1 MKRIILLF
9 IIFSISLSA
18 KAQLGVGGG
27 GPSVVGK
34 ISGTII
40 DSLTKKPVDYAT
52 ISLFRSGGTAPING
66 VLTDEKGNFKIDNI
80 KAGKYKIAISF
91 IGYQTKTIDP
101 IETTASKPDANRGTI
116 ILSPSAR
123 ALKEVAIVGQAALVE
138 NKIDKIVYNAE
149 KDLTAAGGNATDLLS
164 KVPMV
169 SVDLNGNVS
178 VRGDANVRVL
188 INGKPS
194 GATSASL
201 SDVLKSIPAD
211 QIKSIE
217 VITSPSAKYD
227 AEGSAGIINIITKQK
242 NVSGF
247 SGGIS
252 GGVGTRQNN
261 GNMNLSYNKNRFNF
275 NANIGGNASWPQT
288 SKLEFGQY
296 IGADSTITKGTSR
309 LTRHAV
315 IGSVG
320 AGYQFNGFNS
330 INTTLKFNQIRFGTE
345 GDNST
350 ASSFPN
356 NTYTSHSIGMNQI
369 DGFDWNIDYT
379 HKFKKEGE
387 EIDFSTQWSHN
398 SGVTNYSNLYSIQTD
413 QINNTKNNID
423 GKNNEYTLQVD
434 YTLPINKVFKLE
446 AGGKSI
452 FRRINSASNYF
463 LPTSG
468 DQFSGVPDVAT
479 SNTYAYNQN
488 VFAGYSVFTITLPKN
503 WTLLAGFRLENTDIH
518 GEPFSAVQSVPSFDQ
533 NYNTYVPSLTVQ
545 KKLTASNTLKLAYS
559 KRITRPS
566 LQFLNPF
573 VNQSNVQAQQVGNP
587 TLSPE
592 VSQTLEL
599 SLNSFIKSSILNV
612 SVYYK
617 HTDGLIEGIVRP
629 LVDNVLPRDTTG
641 TISTYQN
648 VGQNNSIGGSVFASV
663 TPFKFLTI
671 MGNFNAYTYHA
682 TVAPQYLGDFTS
694 TGTYFQYGG
703 FLRATATLPNNFIAE
718 TFAFGSSARRTIQGS
733 QPTFSIFGVGVKK
746 QFMQKKLAIGVN
758 VISPF
763 AEYKSF
769 NSRTESAGFRSYSNF
784 QLPFRSY
791 GITFSYSFGKLS
803 FSNPNQG
810 KKGINNDDMK
820 QGDQGVGGGAPAGG
834 R

>member
-9 IIFSISLSA
+9 IIFSITLTA
-18 KAQLGVGGG
+18 KAQLGIGGG
-27 GPSVVGK
+27 GSSVVGK
-34 ISGTII
+34 IAGTII

-52 ISLFRSGGTAPING
+52 ISLFRSGGKAPING

-80 KAGKYKIAISF
+80 KAGKYKIVVSF
-91 IGYQTKTIDP
+91 IGYPSKTIDP
-101 IETTASKPDANRGTI
+101 VETTASKPDNNMGTI
-116 ILSPSAR
+116 LLAPSAK
-123 ALKEVAIVGQAALVE
+123 ALKEVSIVGQAALVE

-149 KDLTAAGGNATDLLS
+149 KDLTAAGGTATDLLS

-275 NANIGGNASWPQT
+275 NANMGGNASWPQT
-288 SKLEFGQY
+288 TKLEFGQF
-296 IGADSTITKGTSR
+296 IGADSTITHGTSR

-345 GDNST
+345 GDNSSN
-350 ASSFPN
+350 SSIPAN
-356 NTYTSHSIGMNQI
+356 IYDNHSIGMNKI

-387 EIDFSTQWSHN
+387 EISFSTQWSHS
-398 SGVTNYSNLYSIQTD
+398 SGISDYSNLYSVQNVDRQNI
-413 QINNTKNNID
+413 KNNID
-423 GKNNEYTLQVD
+423 GKNNEYTVQLD

-452 FRRINSASNYF
+452 FRRLNSTSNYF
-463 LPTSG
+463 APTSG
-468 DQFSGVPDVAT
+468 TEFSGIPDPAT
-479 SNTYAYNQN
+479 SNQYAYDQN

-518 GEPFSAVQSVPSFDQ
+518 GEPFNAVQSVTPFDQ
-533 NYNTYVPSLTVQ
+533 NYNTYVPSLTIQ
-545 KKLTASNTLKLAYS
+545 KKLTASNTLKLGYS

-573 VNQSNVQAQQVGNP
+573 VNQSNIQAQQVGNP

-592 VSQTLEL
+592 VSQTVEL
-599 SLNSFIKSSILNV
+599 ALNSFIKSSILNV

-617 HTDGLIEGIVRP
+617 HTDGLIESIADT
-629 LVDNVLPRDTTG
+629 LTTG
-641 TISTYQN
+641 FGTLSTYNN
-648 VGQNNSIGGSVFASV
+648 VGQNNSVGGSVFASV
-663 TPFKFLTI
+663 TPFKFLTVL
-671 MGNFNAYTYHA
+671 GNFNAYTYHA
-682 TVAPQYLGDFTS
+682 TVAPQYLNDFTS

-703 FLRATATLPNNFIAE
+703 FLRATATLPSNFLAE
-718 TFAFGSSARRTIQGS
+718 AFAFGNSARRTIQGS
-733 QPTFSIFGVGVKK
+733 QPTFSIFGVGVKR
-746 QFMQKKLAIGVN
+746 QFMQKKMAIGIN
-758 VISPF
+758 IISPF

-769 NSRTESAGFRSYSNF
+769 NSRTEGNGYRTYSNF

-803 FSNPNQG
+803 FSNPNQN

-820 QGDQGVGGGAPAGG
+820 QGDQGAGGGGAPAGG

>member
-1 MKRIILLF
+1 M
-9 IIFSISLSA
+9 
-18 KAQLGVGGG
+18 
-27 GPSVVGK
+27 
-34 ISGTII
+34 
-40 DSLTKKPVDYAT
+40 
-52 ISLFRSGGTAPING
+52 
-66 VLTDEKGNFKIDNI
+66 
-80 KAGKYKIAISF
+80 
-91 IGYQTKTIDP
+91 
-101 IETTASKPDANRGTI
+101 
-116 ILSPSAR
+116 
-123 ALKEVAIVGQAALVE
+123 
-138 NKIDKIVYNAE
+138 
-149 KDLTAAGGNATDLLS
+149 
-164 KVPMV
+164 
-169 SVDLNGNVS
+169 DLNGNVS

-211 QIKSIE
+211 QIKTIE

-275 NANIGGNASWPQT
+275 NANVGGNASWPQT
-288 SKLEFGQY
+288 TKLEFGQF
-296 IGADSTITKGTSR
+296 IGADSTITRGSSR
-309 LTRHAV
+309 LTRHAI

-330 INTTLKFNQIRFGTE
+330 INTAFKFNQIRFGTE
-345 GDNST
+345 GDN
-350 ASSFPN
+350 AINSSIPSNIYN
-356 NTYTSHSIGMNQI
+356 NHSVGINKI

-387 EIDFSTQWSHN
+387 ELDFSTQWSHN
-398 SGVTNYSNLYSIQTD
+398 SGISDYSNLYSTQNAFRQNI
-413 QINNTKNNID
+413 KNNID
-423 GKNNEYTLQVD
+423 GENNEYTLQVD

-446 AGGKSI
+446 TGGKSI
-452 FRRINSASNYF
+452 FRRLNSTSNYF
-463 LPTSG
+463 APTSG
-468 DQFSGVPDVAT
+468 TDFSNIPDPVT
-479 SNTYAYNQN
+479 SNRYTYNQN
-488 VFAGYSVFTITLPKN
+488 VFAGYSVFTITLPKD

-518 GEPFSAVQSVPSFDQ
+518 GEPFNAVQSIAPFVQ
-533 NYNTYVPSLTVQ
+533 NYNTYVPSLTIQ
-545 KKLTASNTLKLAYS
+545 KKLTASNTLKLGYS

-573 VNQSNVQAQQVGNP
+573 INQSNIQAKTVGNP
-587 TLSPE
+587 ALNPE
-592 VSQTLEL
+592 VSQTVEL

-617 HTDGLIEGIVRP
+617 HTNGLIESIATPIDSVST
-629 LVDNVLPRDTTG
+629 L
-641 TISTYQN
+641 STYSN
-648 VGQNNSIGGSVFASV
+648 VGQNNSLGGSIFASV

-671 MGNFNAYTYHA
+671 LGNFNAYTYHA
-682 TVAPQYLGDFTS
+682 TVLPQFVNQFTS

-703 FLRATATLPNNFIAE
+703 FLRASATLPNNFLAE
-718 TFAFGSSARRTIQGS
+718 TFAFGNSARRTIQGT

-746 QFMQKKLAIGVN
+746 QFMQKKLSVGIN
-758 VISPF
+758 IISPF

-769 NSRTESAGFRSYSNF
+769 NSRTESSGFRTYSNF

-791 GITFSYSFGKLS
+791 GLTFSYSFGKLS
-803 FSNPNQG
+803 FSNPNQP
-810 KKGINNDDMK
+810 KKGVNNDDLK
-820 QGDQGVGGGAPAGG
+820 QGDQGSGGGGGAPAGG

>member
-1 MKRIILLF
+1 MRRIILLL
-9 IIFSISLSA
+9 IIFCAGFTA
-18 KAQLGVGGG
+18 KAQFPGGG
-27 GPSVVGK
+27 GGTSILGK
-34 ISGTII
+34 ISGSVI
-40 DSLTKKPVDYAT
+40 DSLTKKPVEYAT
-52 ISLFRSGGTAPING
+52 ISLFKSGGTVPTNG
-66 VLTDEKGNFKIDNI
+66 VLTDEKGNFKLDNI
-80 KAGKYKIAISF
+80 KSGSYKITISF
-91 IGYQTKTIDP
+91 LGYKTKTIDP
-101 IETTASKPDANRGTI
+101 VTTTAGKPDANLGGV
-116 ILSPSAR
+116 ILPPSAR
-123 ALKEVAIVGQAALVE
+123 ALKEVQVVGQQALIE

-149 KDLTAAGGNATDLLS
+149 KDLTAAGGTATDLLS

-169 SVDLNGNVS
+169 SVDMNGNVS
-178 VRGDANVRVL
+178 VRGDGNVRVL

-211 QIKSIE
+211 QIKTIE

-261 GNMNLSYNKNRFNF
+261 GNMNLSYNKNRFNL
-275 NANIGGNASWPQT
+275 NANVGGNASWPQST
-288 SKLEFGQY
+288 KLEFGQF
-296 IGADSTITKGTSR
+296 IGADSTITHGGTR

-345 GDNST
+345 GDNSVN
-350 ASSFPN
+350 SSIPTN
-356 NTYTSHSIGMNQI
+356 IYTSHSIGMNKI

-379 HKFKKEGE
+379 HKFKKEGA
-387 EIDFSTQWSHN
+387 EIAFSTQWSHN
-398 SGVTNYSNLYSIQTD
+398 SGISDYSNLYSTQ
-413 QINNTKNNID
+413 NTIRKNVKNNID
-423 GKNNEYTLQVD
+423 GTNNEYTLQVD

-452 FRRINSASNYF
+452 FRRLNSTSNF
-463 LPTSG
+463 FAP
-468 DQFSGVPDVAT
+468 T
-479 SNTYAYNQN
+479 SNTDFSSTPDPVTSNQYKYNQN

-503 WTLLAGFRLENTDIH
+503 WTLLTGFRLENTDIH
-518 GEPFSAVQSVPSFDQ
+518 GEPFNEVQAVKPFDQ
-533 NYNTYVPSLTVQ
+533 NYNTYVPSLTIQ
-545 KKLTASNTLKLAYS
+545 KKLTASNTLKLGYS
-559 KRITRPS
+559 KRISRPS

-573 VNQSNVQAQQVGNP
+573 VNESNIQAKQVGNP
-587 TLSPE
+587 ALDPE
-592 VSQTLEL
+592 VSQTVEL
-599 SLNSFIKSSILNV
+599 GLNSFIKSSILNI

-617 HTDGLIEGIVRP
+617 HTNGLIESIANPIDAVST
-629 LVDNVLPRDTTG
+629 L
-641 TISTYQN
+641 STYSN
-648 VGQNNSIGGSVFASV
+648 VGENNSIGGSIFGSV

-671 MGNFNAYTYHA
+671 LGNLNAYTYHA
-682 TVAPQYLGDFTS
+682 TVLPQFVSQFTS

-703 FLRATATLPNNFIAE
+703 FLRATATLPNNFVAE
-718 TFAFGSSARRTIQGS
+718 TFAFGNSARRTIQGS

-746 QFMQKKLAIGVN
+746 QFMQKKMAIGIN

-763 AEYKSF
+763 SEYKSF
-769 NSRTESAGFRSYSNF
+769 NSKTESAGFRTYSKF

-791 GITFSYSFGKLS
+791 GLTFSYSFGKLT
-803 FSNPNQG
+803 FSQP
-810 KKGINNDDMK
+810 KKSGVKNDDLK
-820 QGDQGVGGGAPAGG
+820 EGDQGMGGGGGAPAGG